1 MDLKIVS
8 CLTAGYSAGFDG
20 LLLQAQK
27 GLYMWRVHITPPP
40 PPKKKKTFLP
50 QAFWIELRQNQK

>member
-27 GLYMWRVHITPPP
+27 VYICGEYTLSPTQKKEKEHSFYRLSGL
-40 PPKKKKTFLP
+40 
-50 QAFWIELRQNQK
+50 N